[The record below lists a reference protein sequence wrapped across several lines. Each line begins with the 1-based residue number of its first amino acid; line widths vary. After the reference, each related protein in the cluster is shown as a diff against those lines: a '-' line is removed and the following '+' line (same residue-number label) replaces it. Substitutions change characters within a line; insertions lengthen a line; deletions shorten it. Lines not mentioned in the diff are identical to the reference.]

1 MFFKLLRYIQS
12 LYSNRKMEEIN
23 KEQKAF
29 WSGKG
34 GEIWVSKQ
42 DSMDIMLSPLGEEA
56 IKKLNLSSNENVL
69 DIGCGC
75 GSTTISI
82 ANEILNNGTISGIDI
97 SIPMIEKA
105 KRSVDE
111 LSLSNVDFFV
121 KDVQTE
127 DLGENI
133 FSSAYSRFGVMFF
146 DDPFKAFSN
155 ILTSLKETGKLSF
168 VCWQSP
174 KLNPWQSLSVQ
185 AVREFIDL
193 PSPPKRN
200 PGPFAFQEKDY
211 VNDILKKAGFK
222 DIQIDDFQREI
233 DMFYGKALE
242 EAAEDYL
249 SINPVITEMLK
260 ESSQEIRK
268 SVSDSLIEAFRPFY
282 NENKLTFPSAT
293 WIVSA
298 RK

>member
-1 MFFKLLRYIQS
+1 MFFKLIVCIQS
-12 LYSNRKMEEIN
+12 LYNERRMEEIN
-23 KEQKAF
+23 KDQKAF

-34 GEIWVSKQ
+34 GEIWVTKQ

-105 KRSVDE
+105 KRSVND
-111 LSLSNVDFFV
+111 LSISNIDFFV

-127 DLGENI
+127 NLGKNI

-155 ILTSLKETGKLSF
+155 ILTSLKESGKLTF

-242 EAAEDYL
+242 EAAADYL
-249 SINPVITEMLK
+249 SINPVINEMLK

-282 NENKLTFPSAT
+282 NENRLTFPSAT

>member
-1 MFFKLLRYIQS
+1 MFFKLIVCIQS
-12 LYSNRKMEEIN
+12 LYNERRMEEIN
-23 KEQKAF
+23 KDQKAF

-34 GEIWVSKQ
+34 GEIWVTKQ

-105 KRSVDE
+105 KRSVND
-111 LSLSNVDFFV
+111 LSISNIDFFV

-127 DLGENI
+127 NLGKNI

-155 ILTSLKETGKLSF
+155 ILTSLKESGKLSF

-268 SVSDSLIEAFRPFY
+268 SVSDSLIEAFSPFY
-282 NENKLTFPSAT
+282 NENRLTFPSAT

>member
-1 MFFKLLRYIQS
+1 
-12 LYSNRKMEEIN
+12 MEEIN
-23 KEQKAF
+23 KDQKAF

-34 GEIWVSKQ
+34 GEIWVTKQ

-97 SIPMIEKA
+97 SVPMIEKA
-105 KRSVDE
+105 KRSVND
-111 LSLSNVDFFV
+111 LSISNIDFFV

-127 DLGENI
+127 NLGKNI

-155 ILTSLKETGKLSF
+155 ILTSIEESGKLSF

-242 EAAEDYL
+242 VEDLKIDDLQLFWDFQRIISRFSQDVLDIFSGISGFPRYFPLCFSGL
-249 SINPVITEMLK
+249 SDEFLRNFL
-260 ESSQEIRK
+260 RHF
-268 SVSDSLIEAFRPFY
+268 LRP
-282 NENKLTFPSAT
+282 S
-293 WIVSA
+293 
-298 RK
+298 